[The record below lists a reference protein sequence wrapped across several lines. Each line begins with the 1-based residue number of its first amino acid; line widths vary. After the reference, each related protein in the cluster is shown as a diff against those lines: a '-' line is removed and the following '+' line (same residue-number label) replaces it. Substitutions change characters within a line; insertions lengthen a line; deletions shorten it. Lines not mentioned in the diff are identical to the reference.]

1 MIPLWFRSLVLAAVA
16 ASPVFAQG
24 PARLPEGVQAHR
36 DLAYVDNGHERHKLD
51 LFLPA
56 QAQGPLPVLIWVHGG
71 GWQNG
76 SKDGCPPLRAGY
88 VERGYAVASLNYRL
102 SGHAVFPAQIE
113 DCKAAIRW
121 LRAHAKEFGLD
132 PQRFG
137 VWGSS
142 AGGHLVALLGTSG
155 EVKAF
160 DVGAHLDQSSAVQA
174 VCDYY
179 GPTDFV
185 AFVTTKGYESHAAAN
200 APEAKLL
207 GGTVEEKRELATQAN
222 PITHVSADDPPF
234 LIVHG
239 DRDPV
244 VPLNQSELLFE
255 ALKKAGVSVHFH
267 TIEGAAHGGGGF
279 SGPEIET
286 LVADFFAARLQKREV
301 TVEAKATRSQVAATE
316 SPAGR
321 PGAGAPPDFARLLER
336 ADTNRDGKLSR
347 DEFRGPGPLFERL
360 DRNGDGFVTRE
371 EDAAW
376 RSGSAPERDS
386 PPAAP
391 PGESAAAGP
400 AKGGE
405 GRFQLEGER
414 WTWREGDF
422 TMSGILLKPEG
433 RGSFPAVLIS
443 HGLGG
448 SAGSFGLQK
457 AREMVRWGMVC
468 LAPDYTHSGAGGDRA
483 AFGASEENLRRARTC
498 LEILRGLPE
507 VDASRLAAYGHSMGG
522 FVTISLAASQPEGLK
537 AAAIT
542 GSGVA
547 PQDGHPAPS
556 VKTAERIRTPF
567 LMLHGADDTTV
578 RPEQSAALKQ
588 ALDRSGVANDRLI
601 ADGQGHPIDQTMR
614 EEVFRLVREW
624 FEQHGVLRPR

>member
-1 MIPLWFRSLVLAAVA
+1 MIPLWFRSLVLVAVA

-36 DLAYVDNGHERHKLD
+36 DLAYVENGHERHKLD
-51 LFLPA
+51 LYLPA
-56 QAQGPLPVLIWVHGG
+56 QAKGPLPLLIWVHGG

-179 GPTDFV
+179 GPTDFF

-222 PITHVSADDPPF
+222 PITHLTADDPPF

-255 ALKKAGVSVHFH
+255 ALKKSGVSVHFH
-267 TIEGAAHGGGGF
+267 TIEGAAHGGAGF

-286 LVADFFAARLQKREV
+286 LVADFFAARLQKREA
-301 TVEAKATRSQVAATE
+301 TVEARATRSQVAAAE

-321 PGAGAPPDFARLLER
+321 PSAGGPTDFARLLER
-336 ADTNRDGKLSR
+336 ADANRDGRITR

-360 DRNGDGFVTRE
+360 DRNRDGQLSRDEV
-371 EDAAW
+371 AA
-376 RSGSAPERDS
+376 
-386 PPAAP
+386 PPAREGLGREAP
-391 PGESAAAGP
+391 PAPGESAAKA
-400 AKGGE
+400 ADA
-405 GRFQLEGER
+405 RLQLEGER

-433 RGSFPAVLIS
+433 RGPFPAVLIS

-483 AFGASEENLRRARTC
+483 AFGASDENLRRARTC

-522 FVTISLAASQPEGLK
+522 FVTIGLAASQPEGLK

-556 VKTAERIRTPF
+556 IKTAERIRTPF

-624 FEQHGVLRPR
+624 FEKHGVLRAR

>member
-16 ASPVFAQG
+16 ASPAFAQG

-51 LFLPA
+51 LYLPK

-76 SKDGCPPLRAGY
+76 SKDGCPPLHAGY

-121 LRAHAKEFGLD
+121 LRAHAEKFGLD

-185 AFVTTKGYESHAAAN
+185 AFVRTKGYESHASAN

-207 GGTVEEKRELATQAN
+207 GGTVEEKPEQAKQAN
-222 PITHVSADDPPF
+222 PITHISADDPPF

-244 VPLNQSELLFE
+244 VPLHQSELLFE
-255 ALKKAGVSVHFH
+255 ALKKAGISAHFH

-279 SGPEIET
+279 NGGDIASM
-286 LVADFFAARLQKREV
+286 VADFFDARLQQRDT
-301 TVEAKATRSQVAATE
+301 TVEAKATRSQAATE
-316 SPAGR
+316 SLATRSGKE
-321 PGAGAPPDFARLLER
+321 GAPNFARLLER

-347 DEFRGPGPLFERL
+347 DEFRGPAPLFERL
-360 DRNGDGFVTRE
+360 DRNRDGFL
-371 EDAAW
+371 
-376 RSGSAPERDS
+376 SRDEV
-386 PPAAP
+386 AAP
-391 PGESAAAGP
+391 PAREGPGRESPPPPRAAPAAAL
-400 AKGGE
+400 GE
-405 GRFQLEGER
+405 RFQLDGER
-414 WTWREGDF
+414 WTWRDGEF

-433 RGSFPAVLIS
+433 RGPFPAVLIS

-457 AREMVRWGMVC
+457 AREMVRWGLVC
-468 LAPDYTHSGAGGDRA
+468 MAPDYTHSGTGGDRA
-483 AFGASEENLRRARTC
+483 TFGASDENLRRARTC

-507 VDASRLAAYGHSMGG
+507 VDAGRLAAYGHSMGG
-522 FVTISLAASQPEGLK
+522 FVTIGLAATQSEGLK

-547 PQDGHPAPS
+547 PQDGYAAPS
-556 VKTAERIRTPF
+556 AKTAERIRTPF
-567 LMLHGADDTTV
+567 LILHGADDTTV
-578 RPEQSAALKQ
+578 RPEQSASLKQ
-588 ALDRSGVANDRLI
+588 VLDRNGVANDRLI

>member
-1 MIPLWFRSLVLAAVA
+1 MVPSWFRPLVLVAVA

-24 PARLPEGVQAHR
+24 PARLPEGVQSHR

-51 LFLPA
+51 LYLPK
-56 QAQGPLPVLIWVHGG
+56 QAKGPLPLLIWVHGG

-76 SKDGCPPLRAGY
+76 SKDGCPPLHAGY

-121 LRAHAKEFGLD
+121 LRAHADKFGLD

-207 GGTVEEKRELATQAN
+207 GGTLEEKRELATQAN
-222 PITHVSADDPPF
+222 PITHVSAGDPPF

-267 TIEGAAHGGGGF
+267 TIEGAAHGGAGF
-279 SGPEIET
+279 SGPAIDT
-286 LVADFFAARLQKREV
+286 LVADFFAARLQKREA
-301 TVEAKATRSQVAATE
+301 TVEAKTTRSQVAATE

-321 PGAGAPPDFARLLER
+321 PSAGGPPDFARLLER
-336 ADTNRDGKLSR
+336 ADTNRDGRITR

-360 DRNGDGFVTRE
+360 DRNRDGQL
-371 EDAAW
+371 
-376 RSGSAPERDS
+376 SRDEI
-386 PPAAP
+386 AAP
-391 PGESAAAGP
+391 PAREGPGREVSPSAPREGAAKS
-400 AKGGE
+400 ADA
-405 GRFQLEGER
+405 RFQLEGER

-433 RGSFPAVLIS
+433 RGPFPAVLIS

-483 AFGASEENLRRARTC
+483 AFGASDENLRRARTC

-507 VDASRLAAYGHSMGG
+507 VDANRLAAYGHSMGG
-522 FVTISLAASQPEGLK
+522 FVTIGLAASQPEGLK

-547 PQDGHPAPS
+547 PQDGYPAPS
-556 VKTAERIRTPF
+556 VKAAERIRTPF
-567 LMLHGADDTTV
+567 LMLHGADDSTV

-624 FEQHGVLRPR
+624 FEKHGVLRAR